1 MAVTAT
7 NRTGSDGT
15 VSLFQDQI
23 VKSRFLDLSATD
35 GLTAGTTQTIA
46 GGTAL
51 AYQINRFTVVGSSG
65 DAATLP
71 LAKAGRW
78 RVVANSGGSNAMAI
92 FPANATDAINA
103 IGAGSSFSLSDNKTV
118 VFYCP
123 VDGLWMSILT
133 A

>member
-7 NRTGSDGT
+7 NRTTADGT
-15 VSLFQDQI
+15 MSTYQDQI
-23 VKSRFLDLSATD
+23 LKSRFLDLSATD

-51 AYQINRFTVVGSSG
+51 AYQVNRFTVVGSSG

-71 LAKAGRW
+71 TAKAGRW
-78 RVVANSGGSNAMAI
+78 RVITNSGGSNAMAI
-92 FPANATDAINA
+92 FPASATDQINVIA
-103 IGAGSSFSLSDNKTV
+103 AGSSFSLSDNKTV
-118 VFYCP
+118 VFFCA
-123 VDGLWMSILT
+123 VDGIWSSILT